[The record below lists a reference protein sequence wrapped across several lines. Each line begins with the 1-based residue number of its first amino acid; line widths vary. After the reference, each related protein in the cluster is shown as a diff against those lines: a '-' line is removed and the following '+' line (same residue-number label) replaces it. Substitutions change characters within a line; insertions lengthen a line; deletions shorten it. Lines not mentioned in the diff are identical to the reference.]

1 YGALNGLSTAA
12 WGYDNVG
19 NRTSETR
26 GGTTTAATYDNANR
40 LTAQGTTTFTYDNNG
55 NRLTKSPGGKALS
68 YAYDAADRLK
78 SASGPT
84 AVSFAYD
91 GDGYRVSK
99 TVGGTTTRY
108 TWDRT
113 GLGGLGTIIADGSGE
128 TLFGS

>member
-1 YGALNGLSTAA
+1 
-12 WGYDNVG
+12 
-19 NRTSETR
+19 SETR
-26 GGTTTAATYDNANR
+26 GGVTTASTYDNANR
-40 LTAQGTTTFTYDNNG
+40 LTAQGSTTFTYDNNG

-68 YAYDAADRLK
+68 YTYDPENRLK

-99 TVGGTTTRY
+99 TVGRTTTRS

-113 GLGGLGTIIADGSGE
+113 GQGWLGTVIADGSGE
-128 TLFGS
+128 TLFGPAGLQERIGGGVAQDAHGP